1 MDGASSRPP
10 SPWSRGCDMDEWR
23 SRLRTVVDL
32 WELTPEQASG
42 IVDELEQHLEEEF
55 AGLRGRLGEAA
66 ALDRIMKQVNDP
78 ALQTVAVRARHDPPV
93 TVIASRANGSGW
105 RGLIRDVRYGWR
117 GLGRSPGTTAMAVI
131 ALALGIGLTTVMFS
145 IIYGTLLRGLPF
157 EEGDRIAG
165 VMEANPS
172 RGVDQQ
178 DLSMHDFFAYRDGQ
192 KSFDAFGAYLP
203 MQTINISGDDHPER
217 LDAARVTAEALTM
230 TRVRPALGRLFHAE
244 DEVTG
249 TPWVAILSH
258 SVWRDRY
265 AGDSTVIGRVVRM
278 NGQPATIIGVMPDG
292 FGFPSSEKLWVP
304 LRLDPSTAPW
314 GSGQRVL
321 AVGRLRKGV
330 TFARANAELAGIAS
344 RIEGAHRQTNEG
356 VRVLA
361 QPYIRTVVRSQIYT
375 LLYTM
380 FGAVAL
386 VFLVACTNVANLLL
400 GRAARRT
407 KEVSIRVALGASRG
421 AIARQFLVE
430 ALVLSS
436 VSAAVG
442 AIVAQAGILA
452 FRASIADTQWP
463 FWVDIRLY
471 PQLFAFIALAALV
484 ACVVSGFLPAITASR
499 SDVTELLKDES
510 LGSSSRRGGRL
521 SRGLVVFELALSSA
535 LLVVAALATKSVLN
549 LRSLEPGFRT
559 HDIMTGRVALRI
571 RDHDQQAAFF
581 DRMEQEL
588 AHLSGAASVS
598 LSSGLPGSGWGEGV
612 AAVEGHTYART
623 NDWPAVRSLAVTPG
637 FFETFGVTVLRG
649 RPIGA
654 EDRIGSPP
662 VAVVNQR
669 FADENFR
676 GSDPIGRRINIH
688 PADTIPSWVTIVGVM
703 PTLYA
708 SDPAS
713 QLDPWPAELVTAF
726 DQTSHG
732 AASIAVRTAGDP
744 SSVTQPLRMV
754 VASLDPD
761 LPVYAFAT
769 MSDVLAQSRWYIRVF
784 GGLFVVF
791 GIVALA
797 LSSIGLYAVL
807 SFSVSLRERE
817 MGIRMALGASVT
829 DVIRLV
835 FRDGAMQLGIGIAVG
850 VTLGVSAARVARTVL
865 FGVQATDPA
874 LIGVVIGTLAVA
886 GFAAC
891 VAPAVRATR
900 SDPVRSLRSE

>member
-1 MDGASSRPP
+1 
-10 SPWSRGCDMDEWR
+10 MDEWR
-23 SRLRTVVDL
+23 IRLRTVVDL
-32 WELTPEQASG
+32 WGLAPEEASG
-42 IVDELEQHLEEEF
+42 IVDELEQHLEDEF
-55 AGLRGRLGEAA
+55 AELRGRLGEAA
-66 ALDRIMKQVNDP
+66 ALDRIMQQVNDP
-78 ALQTVAVRARHDPPV
+78 ALQSIAVRARHDPPIS
-93 TVIASRANGSGW
+93 VIASRANGSGW
-105 RGLIRDVRYGWR
+105 RGLMRDVRYGWR

-145 IIYGTLLRGLPF
+145 IIYGIVLRPLPF

-178 DLSMHDFFAYRDGQ
+178 DLSMHDFIAYREGQ
-192 KSFDAFGAYLP
+192 KSFETFGAYLP
-203 MQTINISGDDHPER
+203 MQTINISGDDRPEH

-265 AGDSTVIGRVVRM
+265 AGDSAVVGRIVRM
-278 NGQPATIIGVMPDG
+278 NGQPATIIGVMPEG
-292 FGFPSSEKLWVP
+292 FGFPNSEKLWVP
-304 LRLDPSTAPW
+304 LRLDPSAAPW

-321 AVGRLRKGV
+321 AVGRLRDGV
-330 TFARANAELAGIAS
+330 TFAQANAELARIAS
-344 RIEGAHRQTNEG
+344 RIEAEHPRTNEG
-356 VRVLA
+356 VRVSA
-361 QPYIRTVVRSQIYT
+361 QPYIRTVVRSQIYA
-375 LLYTM
+375 LLYAM

-386 VFLVACTNVANLLL
+386 VFLVACTNVSNLLL
-400 GRAARRT
+400 GRAVHRT

-436 VSAAVG
+436 VAAAVG
-442 AIVAQAGILA
+442 AVVAQGGILA
-452 FRASIADTQWP
+452 FRAATAGTQSP

-471 PQLFAFIALAALV
+471 PQIFAFIAFTGLV

-499 SDVTELLKDES
+499 SDITELLKDES
-510 LGSSSRRGGRL
+510 LGASSRRGGKL
-521 SRGLVVFELALSSA
+521 SRGLVIFELALASA

-549 LRSLEPGFRT
+549 LRVLEPGFRT
-559 HDIMTGRVALRI
+559 HDVMTGRVALRI
-571 RDHDQQAAFF
+571 RDTAQREAFF
-581 DRMEQEL
+581 GKMEEALPQL
-588 AHLSGAASVS
+588 TSATSVS

-612 AAVEGHTYART
+612 AAVEGHTYARS

-649 RPIGA
+649 RPIGT
-654 EDRIGSPP
+654 EDRVGSLP
-662 VAVVNQR
+662 VVIVNQR
-669 FADENFR
+669 FVDENFR

-713 QLDPWPAELVTAF
+713 QLDPWPAELLTAF
-726 DQTSHG
+726 DQTPHG
-732 AASIAVRTAGDP
+732 SASIAVWSAGDP
-744 SSVTQPLRMV
+744 AGVTQPLRAL

-769 MSDVLAQSRWYIRVF
+769 MSDVLAQSRWEIRVF
-784 GGLFVVF
+784 GGLFIVF
-791 GIVALA
+791 GVVALA
-797 LSSIGLYAVL
+797 LASIGLYAVL
-807 SFSVSLRERE
+807 AFSVSARERE
-817 MGIRMALGASVT
+817 MGIRMALGASAT

-835 FRDGAMQLGIGIAVG
+835 VRDAAIQLGIGAAGG
-850 VTLGVSAARVARTVL
+850 VTLGVGAARAARTVF
-865 FGVQATDPA
+865 FGVQPSDPA
-874 LIGVVIGTLAVA
+874 LLAVVIGTLAVT
-886 GFAAC
+886 GFGAC
-891 VAPAVRATR
+891 IVPAMRAIK
-900 SDPVRSLRSE
+900 SDPVQSLRSE

>member
-1 MDGASSRPP
+1 
-10 SPWSRGCDMDEWR
+10 MDEWR
-23 SRLRTVVDL
+23 ARLRAVVDL
-32 WELTPEQASG
+32 WGLAPEEASG

-55 AGLRGRLGEAA
+55 AELRGRLGDAA
-66 ALDRIMKQVNDP
+66 ALERIMQQVNDP
-78 ALQTVAVRARHDPPV
+78 ALSTVVVRARHDPPI
-93 TVIASRANGSGW
+93 TVIASRARGSGW
-105 RGLIRDVRYGWR
+105 RGLMRDVRYGWR

-145 IIYGTLLRGLPF
+145 IIYGIVLRPLPF

-178 DLSMHDFFAYRDGQ
+178 DLSMHDFLAYRESQ
-192 KSFDAFGAYLP
+192 KSFEAFGAYLP
-203 MQTINISGDDHPER
+203 MQTINISGDDRPEH

-230 TRVRPALGRLFHAE
+230 TRVRPTLGRLFHPE

-265 AGDSTVIGRVVRM
+265 AGDSAVIGRIVRM
-278 NGQPATIIGVMPDG
+278 NGQPATIIGVMPEG
-292 FGFPSSEKLWVP
+292 FGFPNSEKLWVP
-304 LRLDPSTAPW
+304 LRLDPSAAPW

-321 AVGRLRKGV
+321 AVGRLRESV
-330 TFARANAELAGIAS
+330 TFAQANAELARIAS
-344 RIEGAHRQTNEG
+344 RIEAEHPRTNEG
-356 VRVLA
+356 VRVDA
-361 QPYIRTVVRSQIYT
+361 QPYIRAVVRSQIYA
-375 LLYTM
+375 LLYAM

-386 VFLVACTNVANLLL
+386 VFLVACTNVSNLLL
-400 GRAARRT
+400 GRAVHRT
-407 KEVSIRVALGASRG
+407 KEVSIRVALGASRV

-430 ALVLSS
+430 ALVLSII
-436 VSAAVG
+436 AAGVG
-442 AIVAQAGILA
+442 AIVAQGGILA
-452 FRASIADTQWP
+452 FRAATAGTQSP

-471 PQLFAFIALAALV
+471 PQVFAFIAFTGLV
-484 ACVVSGFLPAITASR
+484 ACVVSGFLPAVTASR
-499 SDVTELLKDES
+499 SDITELLKDES
-510 LGSSSRRGGRL
+510 LGASSRRGGTL
-521 SRGLVVFELALSSA
+521 SRGLVVFELALASA

-549 LRSLEPGFRT
+549 LRALEPGFRT
-559 HDIMTGRVALRI
+559 HDVMTGRVALRI
-571 RDHDQQAAFF
+571 RDTAQREAFF
-581 DRMEQEL
+581 GRMEEALPQL
-588 AHLSGAASVS
+588 TGATSVS
-598 LSSGLPGSGWGEGV
+598 VSSGLPGSGWGEGV
-612 AAVEGHTYART
+612 AAVEGHTYARS

-649 RPIGA
+649 RPIGT
-654 EDRIGSPP
+654 EDRVGSLP

-713 QLDPWPAELVTAF
+713 QLDPWPAELLTAF
-726 DQTSHG
+726 DQTPHG
-732 AASIAVRTAGDP
+732 SASIAVRSAGDP
-744 SSVTQPLRMV
+744 AGVTQPLRAL

-769 MSDVLAQSRWYIRVF
+769 MSDVLAQSRWEIRVF
-784 GGLFVVF
+784 GGLFIAF

-797 LSSIGLYAVL
+797 LASIGLYAVL
-807 SFSVSLRERE
+807 AFSVSVRERE
-817 MGIRMALGASVT
+817 MGIRMALGASAA

-835 FRDGAMQLGIGIAVG
+835 VRDGAIQLGIGAAVG
-850 VTLGVSAARVARTVL
+850 VTLGIGAARAARTVL
-865 FGVQATDPA
+865 FGVQPSDPA
-874 LIGVVIGTLAVA
+874 LLAVVIGTLAVT
-886 GFAAC
+886 GFGAC
-891 VAPAVRATR
+891 IVPAMRAIK
-900 SDPVRSLRSE
+900 SDPVQSLRSE